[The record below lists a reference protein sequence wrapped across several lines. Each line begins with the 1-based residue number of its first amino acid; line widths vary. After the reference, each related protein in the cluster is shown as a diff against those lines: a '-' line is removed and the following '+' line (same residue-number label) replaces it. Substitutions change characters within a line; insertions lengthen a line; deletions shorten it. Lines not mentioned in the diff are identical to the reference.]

1 MTAFAPSLS
10 TTRADLLTLATEW
23 LDPSTVHITVHG
35 DIDAC
40 NASRLA
46 EYVFQRA
53 ANCRR
58 MILDMAG
65 VEFFS
70 TAGFARLRT
79 IEIRCAR
86 AGVHWTLIPS
96 RAVTR
101 VLTICDSSGSLPV
114 EAT

>member
-1 MTAFAPSLS
+1 MTSLAAPQ
-10 TTRADLLTLATEW
+10 RADHLTFAAEW
-23 LDPSTVHITVHG
+23 LDPSLVRITVNG

-40 NASRLA
+40 NAAQLG
-46 EYVFQRA
+46 EYVFHRA
-53 ANCRR
+53 ANCKEL
-58 MILDMAG
+58 ILDMTG

-79 IEIRCAR
+79 IEIRCSR
-86 AGVHWTLIPS
+86 AGVRWTLIPS

-101 VLTICDSSGSLPV
+101 VLAICDPRGTFPV